1 MDKKLIIKSS
11 LHEATLFGHFEKTNR
26 MIQEHNSNPDATFE
40 MEHNMFSTMVILVQ
54 ERLLNLLFYNLFLQ
68 K

>member
-40 MEHNMFSTMVILVQ
+40 MEHNQFSDMVK
-54 ERLLNLLFYNLFLQ
+54 LNLLLRIAFIYIVIFF
-68 K
+68 